1 MWGAIKAWLNSVVHV
16 PGVFV
21 PMVAAVAVVVGGNS
35 VLLVANVNTEPD
47 AALVA
52 IDETLEPTETPTPEA
67 TTPPPP
73 PPAAKDTTAPKGA
86 DFIIDAPA
94 KPQEY
99 LPPASS
105 GFVYVRPS
113 ILNVSANDF
122 PAWISYNASYDNE
135 RDGETEETWN
145 SSLYGW
151 YNTKYGQTYQYQ
163 PIEAHTHWWGDPA
176 TSPSHD
182 AIVNYIANRD
192 ALTVNFVV
200 SANRVTD
207 MLPLT
212 WMGTTTGYRNPWAW
226 KMEID
231 PRLGEQ
237 VYKTVGA
244 LMYIVERKNARLANE
259 SIRLHKEFADTACAD
274 IDTLHVREWVNKF
287 ASGEYDIATGQPAI
301 VAPSSTPSSSPSTSS
316 PAPNPTDTTNSSPSP
331 STSSS

>member
-21 PMVAAVAVVVGGNS
+21 PMVVALAVVIGGNT
-35 VLLVANVNTEPD
+35 VIAVTNFGTEPEAELVAFED
-47 AALVA
+47 
-52 IDETLEPTETPTPEA
+52 ISEPTETPTPEA

-73 PPAAKDTTAPKGA
+73 PAPAVKDTTAPKGA
-86 DFIIDAPA
+86 DFIIDAPP
-94 KPQEY
+94 KELNY
-99 LPPASS
+99 TPPADS
-105 GFVYVRPS
+105 GFAYVRPS
-113 ILNVSANDF
+113 ILNVTASDF
-122 PAWISYNASYDNE
+122 PTWIAYNTAYDNE
-135 RDGETEETWN
+135 RDNETEETWN

-200 SANRVTD
+200 SAGRVTD

-231 PRLGEQ
+231 PRLTDDI
-237 VYKTVGA
+237 YKTVGA
-244 LMYIVERKNARLANE
+244 LMYIVERKNPRLANE
-259 SIRLHKEFADTACAD
+259 PIRLHKEFAETDCSD
-274 IDTLHVREWVNKF
+274 IDRPLVRAWVNRF
-287 ASGEYDIATGQPAI
+287 ASGEYDIATGQPAV
-301 VAPSSTPSSSPSTSS
+301 VAPTPSSSPTTSS
-316 PAPNPTDTTNSSPSP
+316 PAPTPSTT
-331 STSSS
+331 TSSSATPSASST

>member
-1 MWGAIKAWLNSVVHV
+1 MWGAIRAWLHSVVHV

-21 PMVAAVAVVVGGNS
+21 PMVAAVAVVAGGNTVIAITGMNPKS
-35 VLLVANVNTEPD
+35 D
-47 AALVA
+47 DALVA
-52 IDETLEPTETPTPEA
+52 IEETLEPTETASPEA

-73 PPAAKDTTAPKGA
+73 PPAVKDTTAPRGA
-86 DFIIDAPA
+86 DFIIDAPT

-99 LPPASS
+99 LPPADS
-105 GFVYVRPS
+105 GFVYIRPS
-113 ILNVSANDF
+113 ILNVSASDF
-122 PAWISYNASYDNE
+122 PSWISYNTAYDNE
-135 RDGETEETWN
+135 RNGETEETWN

-200 SANRVTD
+200 SAGRVTD

-231 PRLGEQ
+231 PRLSDE

-244 LMYIVERKNARLANE
+244 LMYIVENKNRGLRNE
-259 SIRLHKEFADTACAD
+259 PIRLHKEFADTACAD
-274 IDTLHVREWVNKF
+274 IDRDLVRAWANRF
-287 ASGEYDIATGQPAI
+287 ATGEYDIATGQPA
-301 VAPSSTPSSSPSTSS
+301 VPAPTSSSSPSTSS
-316 PAPNPTDTTNSSPSP
+316 PAPSPSDTTTSSASPTP

>member
-1 MWGAIKAWLNSVVHV
+1 MLWLRAIASMKRVSIPIV
-16 PGVFV
+16 
-21 PMVAAVAVVVGGNS
+21 
-35 VLLVANVNTEPD
+35 
-47 AALVA
+47 AALVVALSGSLVVAA
-52 IDETLEPTETPTPEA
+52 IGTEPPEDVTFVAIEETQEPTETPTPEA

-73 PPAAKDTTAPKGA
+73 PPAVKDTTAPKGA
-86 DFIIDAPA
+86 DFIIDAPT

-113 ILNVSANDF
+113 ILNVSASDF
-122 PAWISYNASYDNE
+122 PSWISYNTAYDNE
-135 RDGETEETWN
+135 RNGETEETWN

-231 PRLGEQ
+231 PRLGPE

-244 LMYIVERKNARLANE
+244 LMYIVENKNRGLRNE
-259 SIRLHKEFADTACAD
+259 PIRLHKEFADTACAD
-274 IDTLHVREWVNKF
+274 IDRDLVRVWASRF
-287 ASGEYDIATGQPAI
+287 ASGEYDIATGQLAAA
-301 VAPSSTPSSSPSTSS
+301 APTPSSSPTTSS
-316 PAPNPTDTTNSSPSP
+316 PAPTATTTASSSPSP
-331 STSSS
+331 SAS

>member
-1 MWGAIKAWLNSVVHV
+1 MSSIVHV

-21 PMVAAVAVVVGGNS
+21 PIVATLVVVIAGN
-35 VLLVANVNTEPD
+35 VVIAVTNVDREPD

-52 IDETLEPTETPTPEA
+52 IAETAEPTETPTPVE

-86 DFIIDAPA
+86 DFIIDAPT

-99 LPPASS
+99 LPPPSS
-105 GFVYVRPS
+105 GFVYVRPN
-113 ILNVSANDF
+113 ILNVTAADF
-122 PAWISYNASYDNE
+122 PSWISYNTAYDNE

-200 SANRVTD
+200 SAGRVTD

-231 PRLGEQ
+231 PRLSEST
-237 VYKTVGA
+237 YKTVGA
-244 LMYIVERKNARLANE
+244 LMYIVEKKNAALRDE
-259 SIRLHKEFADTACAD
+259 PIRLHKEFADTACAD
-274 IDTLHVREWVNKF
+274 IDRDLVRMWATRF
-287 ASGEYDIATGQPAI
+287 ATGEYDIATGQPAVI
-301 VAPSSTPSSSPSTSS
+301 APTPTPTPTPSSSS
-316 PAPNPTDTTNSSPSP
+316 PAPTPTDTTSNSPTPSA
-331 STSSS
+331 SSS